1 MQESTKYETYTVKL
15 LEKHIGGNL
24 CDLGI
29 GKDFINRTQQAWTIK
44 NKSLTRCHQ
53 NLKLLSTYYK
63 KIHRLGEQSANT
75 YLTKELGVDIHNI

>member
-29 GKDFINRTQQAWTIK
+29 GKDFINRTQKAWTIK
-44 NKSLTRCHQ
+44 NKSLDVI
-53 NLKLLSTYYK
+53 
-63 KIHRLGEQSANT
+63 KI
-75 YLTKELGVDIHNI
+75 